1 VLIIKSFL
9 QDENAALNNKSQILR
24 ELVSR
29 TRASF
34 RLEDYLFDK
43 QLAFVLDPSP
53 YATAVCS
60 RRAGKTVACAADLIH
75 TALSFPGVVC
85 LYITTSRA
93 NAKKIIWEELLSINQ
108 RYQLGAR
115 INNTELTLLVPNKS
129 RVYCSGAKDEAE
141 VNKFRGMAF
150 KKVYIDEAQSFR
162 SHIRSLVDEVISKAL
177 FDYDGQLRLTGT
189 PGPVPAGYFYDCATS
204 PQWAHHTWT
213 MLDNPWLKRKSGK
226 SPKKLIE
233 QDCLRKGVT
242 VDDPTIRRE
251 CYGEWLEDSNSL
263 VIRYNKDLN
272 HYEDTPILNN
282 FVLGVDIGHDDADA
296 IVAIGW
302 SDGSP
307 TAYVVEEYVK
317 AGQDISSLATE
328 IDRFIKKYQ
337 PLKVVLDT
345 GGLGK
350 KIAEELRKR
359 FSLPVVAAEKARKFE
374 FIEILNDALRTGK
387 LKAKANST
395 FAEDA
400 RKLEWD
406 RDVRNPDKPKVK
418 DTFHSDVVDAVLY
431 AFREALHW
439 LYRPEPPK
447 IVKGSVAWMK
457 QQEDAMWEEASK
469 NLNTQK
475 DEALEGFTP
484 LDSGK
489 LWQT

>member
-1 VLIIKSFL
+1 MTDKS
-9 QDENAALNNKSQILR
+9 KILS
-24 ELVSR
+24 ELVARS
-29 TRASF
+29 RASF
-34 RLEDYLFDK
+34 KLEDYLFDK

-53 YATAVCS
+53 YGTAVCS

-75 TALSFPGVVC
+75 TALSYPGVVC

-93 NAKKIIWEELLSINQ
+93 NAKKIIWEELLGINHK
-108 RYQLGAR
+108 YKLGAK
-115 INNTELTLLVPNKS
+115 INNTDLTLIFPNKS

-189 PGPVPAGYFYDCATS
+189 PGPVPAGYFFDCAS
-204 PQWAHHTWT
+204 SAQWAHHSWT

-226 SPKKLIE
+226 SPQKLIE
-233 QDCLRKGVT
+233 QDCARKGVT
-242 VDDPTIRRE
+242 IDDPTIRRE
-251 CYGEWLEDSNSL
+251 CFGEWLEDSNSL
-263 VIRYNKDLN
+263 VIKYRRDLN
-272 HYEDTPILNN
+272 HYEETPVLNN

-307 TAYVVEEYVK
+307 CAYVVEEYVK
-317 AGQDISSLATE
+317 AGQDISSLAAE
-328 IDRFIKKYQ
+328 IDRFIQKYK
-337 PLKVVLDT
+337 PVKVVLDT

-359 FSLPVVAAEKARKFE
+359 FSLPVVAAEKTRKFE

-387 LKAKANST
+387 LKAKKDST

-418 DTFHSDVVDAVLY
+418 DTFHSDVIDAVLY

-447 IVKGSVAWMK
+447 IVKGTKEWMK
-457 QQEDAMWEEASK
+457 QQEDLVWEEASNKLK
-469 NLNTQK
+469 NEK
-475 DEALEGFTP
+475 DVGLEGFP
-484 LDSGK
+484 LLDLNK
-489 LWQT
+489 IWQT